1 MQFQWVPW
9 VMMRVKAGER
19 SLLPAYARQKVEGR
33 VAIHSPYERK
43 PNKGGQLANK
53 QIKRTTIITSL

>member
-1 MQFQWVPW
+1 MVA
-9 VMMRVKAGER
+9 MGDDAGER
-19 SLLPAYARQKVEGR
+19 SILPAYARQKVEGR

-53 QIKRTTIITSL
+53 QIKRTAIISL